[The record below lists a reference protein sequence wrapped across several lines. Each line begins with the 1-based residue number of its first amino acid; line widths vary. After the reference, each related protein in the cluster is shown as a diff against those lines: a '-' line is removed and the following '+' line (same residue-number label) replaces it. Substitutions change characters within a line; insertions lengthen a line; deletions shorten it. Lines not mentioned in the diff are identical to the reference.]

1 MGRTNVNGTCAKFK
15 IWNMA
20 IYIRLSKED
29 MRGNNESESITNQ
42 RSIIEEHIARFDDGD
57 VYNIVREYVDDG
69 YSGTTDDRKG
79 FQEMLHDIEDGL
91 INCVIVKDL
100 ARSFRNYSDQG
111 YYLDD
116 WFPRHDV
123 RFISLFHQAL
133 DTYKDRYNMR
143 NIMIPIQG
151 VLNENH
157 CAETSAKIREV
168 FDMKRSKG
176 EYIGGFGPYGYIR
189 NPENKHQLV
198 VDPEAADVVKDIFQK
213 YLGGMSK
220 SGIIHYLNEH
230 GVLCPSLYKK
240 EKLGLKYC
248 NPHVDS
254 GMEEGKPILWS
265 VVSIN
270 NILSNRVYCGDM
282 VQGRQRIKSYK
293 IHIQEYT
300 PEDEWFIVENTHEA
314 IIDRETFEKVQTL
327 LNRNTRT
334 KPGARKVYL
343 FSGFL
348 RCGDCG
354 KGIVRSEMRG
364 YVYYYCRTYKSQS
377 KAACTKH
384 SIRHDALE
392 KAVLCA
398 IQQQI
403 YLAIEY
409 EKTLDTIRQLPS
421 TTSKTQRLEKLLT
434 DKIKEVEQ
442 LKRYKR
448 EIYQDWKDGELDLD
462 DYREMR
468 IEYENRIAEGEK
480 IIERLKKELESDST
494 ERLHMEG
501 RILSNFT
508 KHQNITEL
516 TRELLVELV
525 DKIIIYEGGKVEII
539 FQFAD
544 EFKKIKEIIDFELS
558 ESL

>member
-1 MGRTNVNGTCAKFK
+1 MG
-15 IWNMA
+15 

-42 RSIIEEHIARFDDGD
+42 RSIIEEHIAHFDDGD
-57 VYNIVREYVDDG
+57 VYNVVREYVDDG
-69 YSGTTDDRKG
+69 FSGTTDDRNG

-230 GVLCPSLYKK
+230 GVLCPSSYKK
-240 EKLGLKYC
+240 EKLGMKYS
-248 NPHVDS
+248 NPQVDS
-254 GMEEGKPILWS
+254 NIEEGKAVLWS
-265 VVSIN
+265 IVSIN
-270 NILSNRVYCGDM
+270 HILRNRVYCGDM
-282 VQGRQRIKSYK
+282 VQGRQRMKSYK
-293 IHIQEYT
+293 IHVLEDV

-314 IIDRETFEKVQTL
+314 IIDHETFEKVQTL

-334 KPGARKVYL
+334 KPGERSVYL

-348 RCGDCG
+348 RCNDCG
-354 KGIVRSEMRG
+354 KGMVRSKLRS
-364 YVYYYCRTYKSQS
+364 YIYYYCRTYKSQS
-377 KAACTKH
+377 KVACTKH
-384 SIRHDALE
+384 MIRHDALE
-392 KAVLCA
+392 KAVLFA

-403 YLAIEY
+403 YLSIEY
-409 EKTLDTIRQLPS
+409 EKTLNLIRQLPCA
-421 TTSKTQRLEKLLT
+421 TSKIQRLEKILT
-434 DKIKEVEQ
+434 SKIAEVEHF
-442 LKRYKR
+442 KHYKR

-468 IEYENRIAEGEK
+468 IEYENRITETEK
-480 IIERLKKELESDST
+480 IIERIKNELENDST
-494 ERLHMEG
+494 ERLQMEG

-516 TRELLVELV
+516 TREILVELV

-539 FQFAD
+539 FRFAD
-544 EFKKIKEIIDFELS
+544 EFKKIKEIIDFEVN

>member
-1 MGRTNVNGTCAKFK
+1 MGRTNVNGSYAKFK

-20 IYIRLSKED
+20 IYIRLSRED

-230 GVLCPSLYKK
+230 GVLCPSRYKK

-270 NILSNRVYCGDM
+270 NILVG
-282 VQGRQRIKSYK
+282 KS
-293 IHIQEYT
+293 T
-300 PEDEWFIVENTHEA
+300 
-314 IIDRETFEKVQTL
+314 
-327 LNRNTRT
+327 
-334 KPGARKVYL
+334 
-343 FSGFL
+343 
-348 RCGDCG
+348 
-354 KGIVRSEMRG
+354 
-364 YVYYYCRTYKSQS
+364 
-377 KAACTKH
+377 
-384 SIRHDALE
+384 
-392 KAVLCA
+392 
-398 IQQQI
+398 
-403 YLAIEY
+403 
-409 EKTLDTIRQLPS
+409 
-421 TTSKTQRLEKLLT
+421 
-434 DKIKEVEQ
+434 
-442 LKRYKR
+442 
-448 EIYQDWKDGELDLD
+448 
-462 DYREMR
+462 
-468 IEYENRIAEGEK
+468 
-480 IIERLKKELESDST
+480 
-494 ERLHMEG
+494 
-501 RILSNFT
+501 
-508 KHQNITEL
+508 
-516 TRELLVELV
+516 
-525 DKIIIYEGGKVEII
+525 
-539 FQFAD
+539 
-544 EFKKIKEIIDFELS
+544 
-558 ESL
+558 

>member
-1 MGRTNVNGTCAKFK
+1 
-15 IWNMA
+15 MA

-79 FQEMLHDIEDGL
+79 FQEMLHDIEAGL

-230 GVLCPSLYKK
+230 GVLCPSRYKK

-409 EKTLDTIRQLPS
+409 EKTLDTIRQLPY

-480 IIERLKKELESDST
+480 IIERLKKELESDSN

-501 RILSNFT
+501 QILSIFT
-508 KHQNITEL
+508 EHQNITEL

>member
-1 MGRTNVNGTCAKFK
+1 
-15 IWNMA
+15 
-20 IYIRLSKED
+20 
-29 MRGNNESESITNQ
+29 
-42 RSIIEEHIARFDDGD
+42 
-57 VYNIVREYVDDG
+57 
-69 YSGTTDDRKG
+69 
-79 FQEMLHDIEDGL
+79 MLHDIEAGR

-157 CAETSAKIREV
+157 CAETSAKVREV
-168 FDMKRSKG
+168 LDMKRSNG

-189 NPENKHQLV
+189 NPENKHQLI
-198 VDPEAADVVKDIFQK
+198 VDPEAADIVKDIFQK

-230 GVLCPSLYKK
+230 GVLCPSRYKK

-254 GMEEGKPILWS
+254 GMEEGKTILWS
-265 VVSIN
+265 VVSVN
-270 NILSNRVYCGDM
+270 HILSNRVYCGDM

-300 PEDEWFIVENTHEA
+300 SEDEWFIVENTHEA
-314 IIDRETFEKVQTL
+314 IIDRETFEKVQIL
-327 LNRNTRT
+327 LNRHTRT
-334 KPGARKVYL
+334 KPGERKVYL

-384 SIRHDALE
+384 AIRHDALE

-409 EKTLDTIRQLPS
+409 EKTLDLIRQLPS
-421 TTSKTQRLEKLLT
+421 TTSKMQRLEKLLT
-434 DKIKEVEQ
+434 DKMKDVEQ

-462 DYREMR
+462 DYREMC
-468 IEYENRIAEGEK
+468 IEYENQIVEGEK
-480 IIERLKKELESDST
+480 IIERIKNELESDSN

-508 KHQNITEL
+508 KHQSITEL
-516 TRELLVELV
+516 TREILVELV
-525 DKIIIYEGGKVEII
+525 DRIIIYEGGKVQII